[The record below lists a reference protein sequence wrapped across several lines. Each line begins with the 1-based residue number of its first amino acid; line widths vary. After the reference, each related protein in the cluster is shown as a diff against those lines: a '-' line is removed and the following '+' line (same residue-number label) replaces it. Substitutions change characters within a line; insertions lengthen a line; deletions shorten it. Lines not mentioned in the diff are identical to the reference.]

1 MNFDGAFLEAIK
13 IIVPSENILLNEPL
27 AKHTTFKIGGP
38 ADIFINVSSTQ
49 EVSQIIKL
57 CEENQVNLHVLGNGS
72 NILVLD
78 KGIRGVLVK
87 FGHNFAK
94 MKFENNRFIVGAGAL
109 LKDVAN
115 FAAQNGHSGIEF
127 AVGIPGSIGGAVFM
141 NAGAYE
147 GEMSK
152 VVESVTAINQA
163 GEIIKYQNSEVD
175 FSYRHSIFQDNH
187 HIICEVTL
195 NLGADN
201 QTEITEKMNDFTTRR
216 ESKQPLDMPSAGS
229 TFKRPVGYFAGTL
242 IEQAGLK
249 GFKVGG
255 AMVSPK
261 HAGFVIN
268 AGGATAQDVLDL
280 IKEIQRIVY
289 ENHGV
294 NLQPEVK
301 TMGE

>member
-1 MNFDGAFLEAIK
+1 MILNAEFLKKIK
-13 IIVPSENILLNEPL
+13 EIVPSENILLNEPM

-38 ADIFINVSSTQ
+38 ADIFIMVSSVQ

-57 CEENQVNLHVLGNGS
+57 CRNKQVPVHVLGNGS

-78 KGIRGVLVK
+78 KGIRGVLLK
-87 FGHNFAK
+87 FGDNLAE
-94 MKFENNRFIVGAGAL
+94 MKFQNNKFIIGAGAL
-109 LKDVAN
+109 LKDVAK
-115 FAAQNGHSGIEF
+115 FSAENGHCGMEF

-152 VVESVTAINQA
+152 VVEVVTAVNDK
-163 GEIIKYQNSEVD
+163 GEIVEYNNDEIN
-175 FSYRHSIFQDNH
+175 FSYRHSIFQDNKN
-187 HIICEVTL
+187 IVCEVTL
-195 NLGADN
+195 NLKDGIKN
-201 QTEITEKMNDFTTRR
+201 IINEKMDDFTTRR

-229 TFKRPVGYFAGTL
+229 TFKRPAGYFAGTL
-242 IEQAGLK
+242 IEQSGLK

-261 HAGFVIN
+261 HAGFIIN
-268 AGGATAQDVLDL
+268 AGGATAQDVLNL

-289 ENHGV
+289 EKHGV

>member
-13 IIVPSENILLNEPL
+13 KIVPSENILLNEPL

-115 FAAQNGHSGIEF
+115 FAAQNGHSGMEF

-163 GEIIKYQNSEVD
+163 GEII
-175 FSYRHSIFQDNH
+175 
-187 HIICEVTL
+187 
-195 NLGADN
+195 
-201 QTEITEKMNDFTTRR
+201 
-216 ESKQPLDMPSAGS
+216 
-229 TFKRPVGYFAGTL
+229 
-242 IEQAGLK
+242 
-249 GFKVGG
+249 
-255 AMVSPK
+255 
-261 HAGFVIN
+261 
-268 AGGATAQDVLDL
+268 
-280 IKEIQRIVY
+280 
-289 ENHGV
+289 
-294 NLQPEVK
+294 
-301 TMGE
+301 